1 MHLPSERISA
11 PTSQQIVRIA
21 SITSLQSRRNGAATG
36 RNAAGQFNLI
46 FRRNNTRV
54 RCAMSAPSANCDEIS
69 CQRELC

>member
-21 SITSLQSRRNGAATG
+21 SITSLQSR